1 MKIKFTDMSLDFV
14 KLEFFCAVLAGVF
27 LMLAAI
33 SYAFDHKAFIPLAIV
48 FAFLMWLAKMME
60 FAESF
65 EEKRIQILTSEQRLP
80 YMCRRQT
87 D

>member
-1 MKIKFTDMSLDFV
+1 MKLKFTDMSLDFV
-14 KLEFFCAVLAGVF
+14 KLELFCAVLAGVF

-33 SYAFDHKAFIPLAIV
+33 SYAFDHKAFIPLAIT

-60 FAESF
+60 FGESY
-65 EEKRIQILTSEQRLP
+65 EEKRFNQTMAEDRLP
-80 YMCRRQT
+80 FEFRRQA